1 MPQKMLSHA
10 YWESARKGLIV
21 LSENWTNEREKP
33 PLFLSPP
40 KRPFHS
46 LEAASPLVFARM
58 SGYVH
63 FRNRF
68 LFAVCLADHLRE
80 KLIEHGTFVAG
91 PFNNWDPLQDKRK
104 WRLRQSKLEGTPYA
118 VLPLPDDLLQSGN
131 PFTFKFVT
139 GDGHWIDVSRS
150 APNAC
155 TNDEGITNFLFH
167 PKRTGKHM
175 FFFEVPEDFPLT
187 GNEVIVWSDENIEE
201 TIHLPPTSSFLEIF
215 SGEEL
220 GAIPSDSSTI
230 FRIFAP
236 RAVRVWVE
244 YFSKPSGDN
253 SHKVDLEFTKDG
265 LWEVQIPKNLQGWY
279 YYFGVDGKNR
289 DTTTDFQP
297 KQKILDPYAKAA
309 TGRAGPGIILGKEHF
324 PTSNLRNF
332 EAPRWDDLIVCEC
345 HIRDVLKK
353 CPLPLTADERR
364 GYRGLAKWIRT
375 GKSYFHELGVNA
387 VELQPIQEFDSQSAE
402 EYHWGYM
409 PVNYFSP
416 ESTYSSA
423 PEKASQ
429 VEEFRDLVR
438 AFHEEGF
445 TVILDVVY
453 NHIGEPNN
461 LLFIDKYY
469 YFHLD
474 NHHHL
479 ENWSGCGNDLRT
491 DAPMVR
497 RLIVDSLFHLVRQYG
512 VDGFRFDL
520 ADLVGK
526 ETLLE
531 IERTLKNEFP
541 DLILIAE
548 PWSFRGH
555 IADALKDTAF
565 SSWNDG
571 YRDFLKEYVQ
581 GNNNRDAAEYF
592 LSGSAGSRTEWPAQT
607 VNFTESH
614 DDYCWLDHITE
625 NEDCNGAHP
634 TPSDRRRTHL
644 MAAYLLS
651 SLGIPMIAAGQ
662 DGLRTKHGVENTYQR
677 GDLNALDYERRSYY
691 SGTAQYFARW
701 IRLRLSPIGKLFRPG
716 AHFPGYLSTSQ
727 VEDSSAIA
735 CLYNANHK
743 MGGDHLLFAINPHTE
758 PVFLPLP
765 EGASPIKWVQI
776 ADHERVEREGL
787 EGALLPLSKEGVYIP
802 ALCCGLWKS
811 R

>member
-1 MPQKMLSHA
+1 MVEKKLSHA

-21 LSENWTNEREKP
+21 LSEDWTNQQEKP
-33 PLFLSPP
+33 PLFLTPP

-63 FRNRF
+63 LRKKF
-68 LFAVCLADHLRE
+68 LFAICLADHPRE

-91 PFNNWDPLQDKRK
+91 PFNHWDPLQDKKK
-104 WRLRQSKLEGTPYA
+104 WRLRRAQLEGMPYA
-118 VLPLPDDLLQSGN
+118 VLPVPQELLSSHE
-131 PFTFKFVT
+131 PFVFKFVT
-139 GDGHWIDVSRS
+139 GDGHWLDVSRS
-150 APNAC
+150 APNAH
-155 TNDEGITNFLFH
+155 TDEDGITNFLFH
-167 PKRTGKHM
+167 PKRTGNHL

-187 GNEVIVWSDENIEE
+187 GNEVILWSDQEKEE
-201 TIHLPPTSSFLEIF
+201 AIHLPPTSSFLEIF

-220 GAIPSDSSTI
+220 GAIPKEKTTT
-230 FRIFAP
+230 FRLFAP
-236 RAVRVWVE
+236 RATRVWVE
-244 YFSKPSGDN
+244 FFQNLDN
-253 SHKVDLEFTKDG
+253 KNSETVELSLANDGVWETKISRNLE
-265 LWEVQIPKNLQGWY
+265 GWY
-279 YYFGVDGKNR
+279 YYYGVDGENR
-289 DTTTDFQP
+289 DTTTEFQP
-297 KQKILDPYAKAA
+297 KRKILDPYAKA
-309 TGRAGPGIILGKEHF
+309 TVSRSGPGIILGEKHF
-324 PTSNLRNF
+324 PNRNLRNF
-332 EAPRWDDLIVCEC
+332 EAPRWDDLVICEC
-345 HIRDVLKK
+345 HLRDVLQK
-353 CPLPLTADERR
+353 CPMSLKENDRL
-364 GYRGLAKWIRT
+364 GYRGLAKWIRS
-375 GKSYFHELGVNA
+375 GKSYFHELGANV
-387 VELQPIQEFDSQSAE
+387 VELQPIQEFDSQTKE

-416 ESTYSSA
+416 ESTYA
-423 PEKASQ
+423 TNPEKATQ
-429 VEEFRDLVR
+429 VEEFRDLIR

-479 ENWSGCGNDLRT
+479 ENWSGCGNDLRN
-491 DAPMVR
+491 DAPMVK
-497 RLIVDSLFHLVRQYG
+497 RLIIDSLFHLVRQYG

-526 ETLLE
+526 ETLQE
-531 IERTLKNEFP
+531 VERALKSEFP

-571 YRDFLKEYVQ
+571 YRDFLKEYVL
-581 GNNNRDAAEYF
+581 GHNNRDAAAYF
-592 LSGSAGSRTEWPAQT
+592 LSGAADSRTDWPAQT

-614 DDYCWLDHITE
+614 DDYCWLDRVTE
-625 NEDCNGAHP
+625 NEDHNAIHP
-634 TPSDRRRTHL
+634 TPADRRRTQL
-644 MAAYLLS
+644 MAAFLFS
-651 SLGIPMIAAGQ
+651 SLGIPMVAAGQ

-677 GDLNALDYERRSYY
+677 GDLNAVDYERRSYY
-691 SGTAQYFARW
+691 AGTAQYFARW

-716 AHFPGYLSTSQ
+716 SHIPGYLQTSQ
-727 VEDSSAIA
+727 IESSSAIA
-735 CLYNANHK
+735 CFYNANNAL
-743 MGGDHLLFAINPHTE
+743 GSDHLLFAINPHTE

-765 EGASPIKWVQI
+765 EGSESILWVQI

-787 EGALLPLSKEGVYIP
+787 EGALLPIGKDGIYLP